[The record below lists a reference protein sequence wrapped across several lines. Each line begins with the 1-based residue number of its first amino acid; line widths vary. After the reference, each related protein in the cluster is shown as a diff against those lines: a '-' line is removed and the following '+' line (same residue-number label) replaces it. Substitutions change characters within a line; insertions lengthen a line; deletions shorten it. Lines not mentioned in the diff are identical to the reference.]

1 LPKAQKTGFNR
12 QVTTVGE
19 HPVDLVT
26 VINPKAGKKIGVE
39 WRTLIRPAKE
49 ILEIGNVQ
57 KKDTNYYP
65 AS

>member
-1 LPKAQKTGFNR
+1 
-12 QVTTVGE
+12 VGE
-19 HPVDLVT
+19 HPLDLVT